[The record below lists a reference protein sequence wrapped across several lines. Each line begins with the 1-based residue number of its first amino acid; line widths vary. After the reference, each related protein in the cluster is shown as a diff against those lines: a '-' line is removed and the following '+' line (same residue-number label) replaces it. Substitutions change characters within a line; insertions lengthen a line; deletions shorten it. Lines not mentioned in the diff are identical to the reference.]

1 MAELE
6 NFKTV
11 KARDAMT
18 RYEGEDPEED
28 EAPENPLDAEAARH
42 EHRVLMNWY
51 TQEREKQSLNRYQM
65 SIDEDLYDHLQWSEE
80 DALVMQERGQAPLV
94 YNEIKAGVDWILG
107 TEKRSRMDAKVLP
120 REEDDHESAEVKTK
134 LLKYLSDISKTPY
147 EESFAFKQAV
157 RAGLGWIEDGIN
169 TDPEAELLYT
179 RAENWRNVLYDSH
192 SVRLDIIDAR
202 YQFRWRWLDLDIS
215 QEYFPERKE
224 QLRRA
229 AVGSEIFGPEQDE
242 DVWYLGT
249 QLQHLDTMGNP
260 VGRRS
265 YISDALFT
273 QNRRQRVKL
282 IECWYF
288 KPSTVKTLRGEEHD
302 GEEYD
307 EKNESHK
314 AAVDGGKADTVN
326 RFTMQ
331 MHVAIM
337 TENDLILMAR
347 SPYRHNKFPLTPVWA
362 YRRARD
368 NAPYGVIR
376 GWRDAQ
382 EDLNKRHSKALYI
395 LSTVR
400 TTMDKDAVEDI
411 EELREEIARPDS
423 IIAKKKGSE
432 LVIERDV
439 QLAEEHLVL
448 MERDRNFIRNSGQ
461 AGVTDQ
467 SLGVDKR
474 GLSGKA
480 VEKLQ
485 DQGSLGTAELF
496 DNYRLAKQLAGEKR
510 LSLIEQYYTDTKT
523 IRIVGNRGK
532 MEFVPINKV
541 EPVTGRVLND
551 ITATKADYVVSEQ
564 DYRATIRQSMFD
576 TLVDMVS
583 RMDPA
588 ISIKFLDLV
597 FQMNDDLPDREE
609 FVARIRQING
619 FTPTD
624 AKLSPEEQQA
634 NAERKAEMQ
643 EQNALAKQLQKSQI
657 EKLIAEIEKLRA
669 DAARLQAETV
679 GKGVDAMKAA
689 TEAGAIVATAP
700 AVAPVADELLRSAGF
715 VDQKGPPLVPA
726 PAAAPIQNLTSP
738 PPGGLPNG

>member
-1 MAELE
+1 MSEIE

-11 KARDAMT
+11 KARDAFT
-18 RYEGEDPEED
+18 SYEGDQEEPEET
-28 EAPENPLDAEAARH
+28 PENPLDAEDKRH
-42 EHRVLMNWY
+42 EHRVLMSWY
-51 TQEREKQSLNRYQM
+51 TAEREKQSLNRYQM
-65 SIDEDLYDHLQWSEE
+65 SIDEDFYDHLQWSEE

-94 YNEIKAGVDWILG
+94 YNEIKAGVDWIVG
-107 TEKRSRMDAKVLP
+107 TEKRARMDAKVLP
-120 REEDDHESAEVKTK
+120 REEDDHDSAEVKTK
-134 LLKYLSDISKTPY
+134 LLKYLSDVSKTPY

-157 RAGLGWIEDGIN
+157 KAGLGWIEDGIN

-192 SVRLDIIDAR
+192 STRLDISDAR
-202 YQFRWRWLDLDIS
+202 YQFRWRWLDLDIAE
-215 QEYFPERKE
+215 EYFPDRKA
-224 QLRRA
+224 QLKSA
-229 AVGSEIFGPEQDE
+229 SVGSEIFGPEQDE
-242 DVWYLGT
+242 DLWYLGT
-249 QLQHLDTMGNP
+249 QLQHLDTVGQPMGQ
-260 VGRRS
+260 RS

-273 QNRRQRVKL
+273 QNKRQRVKL

-307 EKNESHK
+307 EKNEAHK
-314 AAVDGGKADTVN
+314 AAVNDGRVDAVS

-347 SPYRHNKFPLTPVWA
+347 SPYRHNRFPLTPVWG

-382 EDLNKRHSKALYI
+382 EDLNKRHSKALFI
-395 LSTVR
+395 LSSTR
-400 TTMDKDAVEDI
+400 TILDKDAVEDL
-411 EELREEIARPDS
+411 EELREEVARPDS
-423 IIAKKKGSE
+423 QIVKKKGSE
-432 LVIERDV
+432 LTVERDL

-532 MEFVPINKV
+532 MEFVPINKL

-564 DYRATIRQSMFD
+564 DYRATIRQAMFD

-619 FTPTD
+619 FTPPD

-634 NAERKAEMQ
+634 KAARDME
-643 EQNALAKQLQKSQI
+643 AAKQQKMADDLFMAELEEI
-657 EKLIAEIEKLRA
+657 IAKAKERQASALLKGA
-669 DAARLQAETV
+669 QATAANV
-679 GKGVDAMKAA
+679 GAMNAA
-689 TEAGAIVATAP
+689 TEAGERVAINP
-700 AVAPVADELLRSAGF
+700 GVAPIADELLNSAGF
-715 VDQKGPPLVPA
+715 VDQNAPPIVIQPE
-726 PAAAPIQNLTSP
+726 AAHLTSP

>member
-1 MAELE
+1 MSEIE

-11 KARDAMT
+11 KARDAFT
-18 RYEGEDPEED
+18 SYEGDQEEPEET
-28 EAPENPLDAEAARH
+28 PENPLDAEDKRH
-42 EHRVLMNWY
+42 EHRVLMSWY

-65 SIDEDLYDHLQWSEE
+65 SIDEDFYDHLQWSEE

-94 YNEIKAGVDWILG
+94 YNEIKAGVDWIVG
-107 TEKRSRMDAKVLP
+107 TEKRARMDAKVLP
-120 REEDDHESAEVKTK
+120 REEDDHDSAEVKTK

-147 EESFAFKQAV
+147 EESFAFKQSV

-192 SVRLDIIDAR
+192 STRLDISDAR
-202 YQFRWRWLDLDIS
+202 YQFRWRWLDLDIA

-224 QLRRA
+224 QLRLA

-242 DVWYLGT
+242 DLWYLGT
-249 QLQHLDTMGNP
+249 QLKHLDTMGQP
-260 VGRRS
+260 IGQRS

-273 QNRRQRVKL
+273 QNKRQRVKL

-314 AAVDGGKADTVN
+314 AAVSDGRVDAVN

-411 EELREEIARPDS
+411 EQLREEVARPDS
-423 IIAKKKGSE
+423 VIVKKKGSE
-432 LVIERDV
+432 LIIERDV

-564 DYRATIRQSMFD
+564 DYRATIRQAMFD

-619 FTPTD
+619 FTPPD

-634 NAERKAEMQ
+634 KAIRDKE
-643 EQNALAKQLQKSQI
+643 AAKQQKMADDLFMAELEEIIAKAKERQASA
-657 EKLIAEIEKLRA
+657 KLKEA
-669 DAARLQAETV
+669 QATGANV
-679 GKGVDAMKAA
+679 GAMNAA
-689 TEAGAIVATAP
+689 TEAGERVAVNP
-700 AVAPVADELLRSAGF
+700 GVAPIADELLNSAGF
-715 VDQKGPPLVPA
+715 VDQNAPPIVIQPE
-726 PAAAPIQNLTSP
+726 AAHLTSP

>member
-1 MAELE
+1 MAEIE

-18 RYEGEDPEED
+18 RYEGEEPEED

-65 SIDEDLYDHLQWSEE
+65 SIDEDFYDHLQWSEE

-94 YNEIKAGVDWILG
+94 YNEIKAGVDWIVG
-107 TEKRSRMDAKVLP
+107 TEKRARMDAKVLP
-120 REEDDHESAEVKTK
+120 REEDDHDSAEVKTK

-147 EESFAFKQAV
+147 EESFAFKQSV

-169 TDPEAELLYT
+169 TDPEDELLYT

-192 SVRLDIIDAR
+192 STRLDISDAR
-202 YQFRWRWLDLDIS
+202 YQFRWRWLDLDIA

-224 QLRRA
+224 QLRLA

-242 DVWYLGT
+242 DLWYLGT
-249 QLQHLDTMGNP
+249 QLKHLDTMGQP
-260 VGRRS
+260 IGQRS

-273 QNRRQRVKL
+273 QNKRQRVKL

-314 AAVDGGKADTVN
+314 AAVSDGRVDAVN

-411 EELREEIARPDS
+411 EQLREEVARPDS
-423 IIAKKKGSE
+423 VIVKKKGSE
-432 LVIERDV
+432 LIIERDV

-564 DYRATIRQSMFD
+564 DYRATIRQAMFD

-619 FTPTD
+619 FTPPD

-634 NAERKAEMQ
+634 KAARDME
-643 EQNALAKQLQKSQI
+643 AAKQQKMADDLFMAELEEI
-657 EKLIAEIEKLRA
+657 IAKAKER
-669 DAARLQAETV
+669 QASALLKEAQAT
-679 GKGVDAMKAA
+679 GTNVDAMNAA
-689 TEAGAIVATAP
+689 TEAGERVAVNP
-700 AVAPVADELLRSAGF
+700 GVAPIADELLNSAGF
-715 VDQKGPPLVPA
+715 VDQNAPPIVIQPE
-726 PAAAPIQNLTSP
+726 AAHLTSP